1 MGFHAAAPPAYDAV
15 VVVSF
20 GGPEDPEEVMPFL
33 RNVTRGRDVPTRRLE
48 EVAEHYLARGGRSPI
63 NDQNRALVAALEPR
77 LRDNGLDLPVYWGNR
92 NWHPLLADTVA
103 AMRADG
109 VRRALAF
116 VTSAFGSYSGCRQ
129 YRDDIAR
136 AVAGCGGEPEI
147 HKLRLYWNHPGF
159 IEPMAEGVR
168 TALGR
173 LTDAGTS
180 GPARLVFSAHS
191 IPTAMAA
198 GAPYE
203 RQLREAAALIAGR
216 VPQGPRSGHPDR
228 RDIVPDVDP
237 AARTHTPPR
246 PATWDRWDLVYQSR
260 SGPPHVPWLEPD
272 VVDHLEALQQ
282 EGVRDLVLVP
292 LGFVSDHMEVIHD
305 LDEEATGAAKSL
317 GMRLERSP
325 TVGTHPTFVDMIVE
339 LIRER
344 LDPTTPRRALGHT
357 AAWPDDC
364 EPACCPASARA
375 ATPGNPA
382 TR

>member
-1 MGFHAAAPPAYDAV
+1 MALDTAAPPDYDAV

-33 RNVTRGRDVPTRRLE
+33 RNVTRGRGVPTRRLE
-48 EVAEHYLARGGRSPI
+48 EVAEHYLRRGGRSPI
-63 NDQNRALVAALEPR
+63 NDQNRRLVAALDSA
-77 LRDNGLDLPVYWGNR
+77 LRKAGVDLPVYWGNR
-92 NWHPLLADTVA
+92 NWHPMLAEVVE

-109 VRRALAF
+109 VRRSLAF

-129 YRDDIAR
+129 YREDIAR
-136 AVAGCGGEPEI
+136 AIAGCDGAPEI

-168 TALGR
+168 GALSR
-173 LTDAGTS
+173 LAGAHST

-203 RQLREAAALIAGR
+203 RQLREAASLIAAR
-216 VPQGPRSGHPDR
+216 VPTGVEDAHG
-228 RDIVPDVDP
+228 
-237 AARTHTPPR
+237 
-246 PATWDRWDLVYQSR
+246 WDLVYQSR
-260 SGPPHVPWLEPD
+260 SGPPSDPWLEPD
-272 VVDHLEALQQ
+272 VVDHLEALHR
-282 EGVRDLVLVP
+282 EGVGDVVLVP

-305 LDEEATGAAKSL
+305 LDDEAAGAAAAL

-325 TVGTHPTFVDMIVE
+325 TVGTHPAFVDMIVE

-344 LDPTTPRRALGHT
+344 LDPGVPRRALGN
-357 AAWPDDC
+357 AGPWPDFCATDC
-364 EPACCPASARA
+364 CSR
-375 ATPGNPA
+375 
-382 TR
+382 R

>member
-1 MGFHAAAPPAYDAV
+1 MGLHTAAPPDYDAV

-20 GGPEDPEEVMPFL
+20 GGPEGPEEVMPFL

-48 EVAEHYLARGGRSPI
+48 EVAEHYLRRGGRSPI
-63 NDQNRALVAALEPR
+63 NDQNRRLVAALCSA
-77 LRDNGLDLPVYWGNR
+77 LREAGVDLPVYWGNR
-92 NWHPLLADTVA
+92 NWQPMLAEVVE

-109 VRRALAF
+109 ARRALAF

-129 YRDDIAR
+129 YREAIAR
-136 AVAGCGGEPEI
+136 AIAGCDGAPEI

-168 TALGR
+168 GALSR
-173 LTDAGTS
+173 LAGAPST

-203 RQLREAAALIAGR
+203 RQLREAASLIA
-216 VPQGPRSGHPDR
+216 
-228 RDIVPDVDP
+228 
-237 AARTHTPPR
+237 ARLPPGV
-246 PATWDRWDLVYQSR
+246 ADAHRWDLVYQSR
-260 SGPPHVPWLEPD
+260 SGPPSDPWLEPD
-272 VVDHLEALQQ
+272 VMDHLEALHR
-282 EGVRDLVLVP
+282 EGVGDVVLVP

-305 LDEEATGAAKSL
+305 LDDEAAGAAAAL

-325 TVGTHPTFVDMIVE
+325 TVGTHPAFVDMIVE

-344 LDPTTPRRALGHT
+344 LDPGVPRRALGS
-357 AAWPDDC
+357 ADPWPDLCATD
-364 EPACCPASARA
+364 CCPQARRDA
-375 ATPGNPA
+375 GAV
-382 TR
+382 R

>member
-1 MGFHAAAPPAYDAV
+1 MGSHAAAPPDYDAV

-20 GGPEDPEEVMPFL
+20 GGPEGPEEVMPFL

-77 LRDNGLDLPVYWGNR
+77 LRGAGVELPVYWGNR

-129 YRDDIAR
+129 YREDIAR

-168 TALGR
+168 GALSG
-173 LTDAGTS
+173 LGSAGAT
-180 GPARLVFSAHS
+180 GPVRLVFCAHS

-203 RQLREAAALIAGR
+203 RQLREAAALIAER
-216 VPQGPRSGHPDR
+216 IPREPRSGPPDR

-272 VVDHLEALQQ
+272 VVNHLEALHG
-282 EGVRDLVLVP
+282 EGVQDVVLVP

-325 TVGTHPTFVDMIVE
+325 TVGTHPAFVDMIVE

-344 LDPTTPRRALGHT
+344 LDPSVPHRALGNSGP
-357 AAWPDDC
+357 WS
-364 EPACCPASARA
+364 EPCATTCCPASAPA
-375 ATPGNPA
+375 ATPGTPA

>member
-1 MGFHAAAPPAYDAV
+1 MGLQLAAPPDYDAV

-20 GGPEDPEEVMPFL
+20 GGPEGPEEVVPFL
-33 RNVTRGRDVPTRRLE
+33 RNVTRGRDVPTGRLE

-77 LRDNGLDLPVYWGNR
+77 LRDAAVELPVYWGNR

-129 YRDDIAR
+129 YREDIAR
-136 AVAGCGGEPEI
+136 AVAGSGGEPEI

-159 IEPMAEGVR
+159 IEPMAEGAR
-168 TALGR
+168 GALSG
-173 LTDAGTS
+173 LESAGAT
-180 GPARLVFSAHS
+180 GPARLVFCAHS

-203 RQLREAAALIAGR
+203 RQLREAASLIAER
-216 VPQGPRSGHPDR
+216 VLRRSEAGGAH
-228 RDIVPDVDP
+228 
-237 AARTHTPPR
+237 
-246 PATWDRWDLVYQSR
+246 RWDLVYQSR
-260 SGPPHVPWLEPD
+260 SGPPQAPWLEPD
-272 VVDHLEALQQ
+272 VMDHLEALQR
-282 EGVRDLVLVP
+282 EGVGDVVLVP

-305 LDEEATGAAKSL
+305 LDDEAAGAAAAL
-317 GMRLERSP
+317 GMRLVRAP
-325 TVGTHPTFVDMIVE
+325 TVGTHPDFVDMIVE

-344 LDPTTPRRALGHT
+344 LDPRTPRRALGNSGP
-357 AAWPDDC
+357 WP
-364 EPACCPASARA
+364 EPCAVTCCPARDPA
-375 ATPGNPA
+375 ATPGHPA